1 MGILE
6 QLGIESGMI
15 VVNIAG
21 FLLLVWLLRKF
32 AFGPIGEIVAERE
45 SQIDGDLAEAETQR
59 EAATRDAAEMDA
71 ELAKVAERS
80 RELMGEARDRAD
92 STRDEMVTRAR
103 EQADRIVVE
112 GKRTVDVSADDARGK
127 LREETVQIAMDISE
141 RALRSSLDEERQAA
155 LVDAFIADVQ
165 RRAVEEGEGA

>member
-1 MGILE
+1 MEILE

-21 FLLLVWLLRKF
+21 FLLLVLLLRKF
-32 AFGPIGEIVAERE
+32 AFGPLGEIVAERE
-45 SQIDGDLAEAETQR
+45 RQIHGDLTQATEHR
-59 EAATRDAAEMDA
+59 EAATRDAAAIDA

-80 RELMGEARDRAD
+80 RELMAEARDRAD
-92 STRDEMVTRAR
+92 VTRDEMVTRAR

-112 GKRTVDVSADDARGK
+112 GKRTVDISADDARGK

-141 RALRSSLDEERQAA
+141 RALRCSLDEERQTA